1 MPALSW
7 PRWWEG
13 RSGGTGQRWTA
24 WACRGGQ
31 VMSCSNGKKPQ
42 GTSPSG
48 REHLHF
54 LTLTQ
59 TEFLSYGDGEFR
71 LVMLVS
77 MTMPTGLALMTP
89 SESKSRNVMSGATAS
104 TPAPLSVHLAD
115 ELVDTQRG
123 PRLRSS

>member
-1 MPALSW
+1 MEVLA
-7 PRWWEG
+7 RG
-13 RSGGTGQRWTA
+13 GQRGPA
-24 WACRGGQ
+24 RGGQ
-31 VMSCSNGKKPQ
+31 VMSCSHGKKPQ

-59 TEFLSYGDGEFR
+59 TEFLSYGDGEIQPSDAGFHDDAN
-71 LVMLVS
+71 LI
-77 MTMPTGLALMTP
+77 TT
-89 SESKSRNVMSGATAS
+89 SESESRNVMSGATAS
-104 TPAPLSVHLAD
+104 TLAPLSVHLAD